1 MENIP
6 VSALVSALLSLSNPA
21 TDVVTVYEL
30 PAIAGLWQ
38 IDLSQETDLTQKT
51 NAQKPR
57 LCQERYN
64 FGKNGALITTS
75 AKEYTEGQYRF
86 DYISELPLPV
96 LAMKTTYDNNQPD
109 CLGNSIDQTGDTMA
123 VFVKLDRKHNPKTMQ
138 WCSDLGGQDCTSTL
152 YRILP

>member
-21 TDVVTVYEL
+21 ADVVTVYEL
-30 PAIAGLWQ
+30 PAITGLWQ
-38 IDLSQETDLTQKT
+38 IDLSQENDAQTPI
-51 NAQKPR
+51 NAHS
-57 LCQERYN
+57 CQERYN

-86 DYISELPLPV
+86 NYISEMPLPV
-96 LAMKTTYDNNQPD
+96 LVMKTIYDNNQPD
-109 CLGNSIDQTGDTMA
+109 CLGFSVDQTGDTMA